1 MGAMPTDPSDAG
13 QPTPF
18 ERVPTG
24 IPGLDTVLRGG
35 FLKAGIYI
43 VRGEPGAGKTI
54 FGNQFCFNHVA
65 AGHHAVYV
73 TLLAE
78 THDRMMQHMQ
88 TMSFFEPARIP
99 DRLYYVNGFRV
110 LEEDGIKG
118 LIDLLRR
125 EIRTHNATLLVLDGM
140 IATEES
146 SGSDL
151 EFKKFIHDLQA
162 HIAIE
167 GCTALLLT
175 NGHRSEYHPA
185 HTMVD
190 GIIELRDVLFGSQAE
205 RELEV
210 RKLRGTDALRGR
222 HSFRVTE
229 AGIVVY
235 PRLEALLARPS
246 AHDEWSDE
254 RCTTG
259 ISQLDT
265 MVGGGIHGGTA
276 TLVLGASGLGKTSL
290 GLHFISQSS
299 AQEPGLF
306 FGFYEMPLRL
316 RVKAAGLGIKLDGL
330 IEQGH
335 LEILWH
341 PPTED
346 ILDALG
352 NPLIEAVRRRR
363 VKRLVI
369 DGLLGFQEI
378 AADRPHRMGR
388 FLTALANELRAL
400 NVTTFS
406 IAETRNVIGGAIE
419 GPTIGLSTIA
429 GNLILLWY
437 VEIRAQLRRLI
448 SIVKMR
454 ESDFD
459 SSLREF
465 RITSAGIKIADT
477 FHSAEAILSGF
488 PQLKSEELPAD
499 KAARRL
505 RGQ

>member
-1 MGAMPTDPSDAG
+1 MATDSIDADG
-13 QPTPF
+13 RTPL

-43 VRGEPGAGKTI
+43 VRGEPGTGKTI
-54 FGNQFCFNHVA
+54 FGNQFCFNHAA
-65 AGHHAVYV
+65 AGHHAIYV

-88 TMSFFEPARIP
+88 TMSFFEPTRIP
-99 DRLYYVNGFRV
+99 DGLYYVNGFRV

-118 LIDLLRR
+118 FIDLLRR
-125 EIRTHNATLLVLDGM
+125 EIRTHNATLLVLDGLVV
-140 IATEES
+140 TEES
-146 SGSDL
+146 SGSDRD
-151 EFKKFIHDLQA
+151 FRKFIHELQA

-175 NGHRSEYHPA
+175 NGRRNEYHPE

-190 GIIELRDVLFGSQAE
+190 GVIELHDVLFGMQAE
-205 RELEV
+205 RELET

-222 HSFRVTE
+222 HSFRITE

-235 PRLEALLARPS
+235 PRIEVLLARPS
-246 AHDEWSDE
+246 ANDEWPDE
-254 RCTTG
+254 RCATG
-259 ISQLDT
+259 VNQLDA
-265 MVGGGIHGGTA
+265 MLGGGIPRGTA
-276 TLVLGASGLGKTSL
+276 TLVLGASGAGKTSL
-290 GLHFISQSS
+290 GLHFLSQSS
-299 AQEPGLF
+299 AEEPGLL
-306 FGFYEMPLRL
+306 FGFYEMPRRLRL
-316 RVKAAGLGIKLDGL
+316 KAAHIGIKLDGL

-352 NPLIEAVRRRR
+352 NRLLEVVRRRG

-369 DGLLGFQEI
+369 DGLLGLQEI
-378 AADRPHRMGR
+378 AADRPHRIGR
-388 FLTALANELRAL
+388 FLTALANELCVL
-400 NVTTFS
+400 KVTTFYT
-406 IAETRNVIGGAIE
+406 AETRNLIGAIIE

-429 GNLILLWY
+429 ENLILLRY
-437 VEIRAQLRRLI
+437 VEMRSQLRRLI
-448 SIVKMR
+448 SVVKIR
-454 ESDFD
+454 DSDFD

-465 RITSAGIKIADT
+465 RITVTGIEIADT
-477 FHSAEAILSGF
+477 FASAEAILSGF

-499 KAARRL
+499 MAARRPS
-505 RGQ
+505 GQ

>member
-1 MGAMPTDPSDAG
+1 MATDPIDAG
-13 QPTPF
+13 GQTPQ

-43 VRGEPGAGKTI
+43 VRGEPGTGKTI
-54 FGNQFCFNHVA
+54 LGNQFCFNHAV
-65 AGHHAVYV
+65 AGHHAIYV

-78 THDRMMQHMQ
+78 THDRMLQHMR

-99 DRLYYVNGFRV
+99 DGIYYVNGFRV

-118 LIDLLRR
+118 FIDLLRR
-125 EIRTHNATLLVLDGM
+125 EIRTHNATLLVLDGLVV
-140 IATEES
+140 TEES
-146 SGSDL
+146 SGSDR
-151 EFKKFIHDLQA
+151 EFRKFIHELQA

-175 NGHRSEYHPA
+175 NGRRNEYHPE

-190 GIIELRDVLFGSQAE
+190 GVIELYDVLFGTQAE

-222 HSFRVTE
+222 HSFRITDR
-229 AGIVVY
+229 GIVVY
-235 PRLEALLARPS
+235 PRIEALLARPS
-246 AHDEWSDE
+246 ADDQWPNE
-254 RCTTG
+254 RCATG
-259 ISQLDT
+259 VNELDA
-265 MVGGGIHGGTA
+265 MLGGGIPRGTA
-276 TLVLGASGLGKTSL
+276 TLVLGASGSGKTSL
-290 GLHFISQSS
+290 GLHFLSQSS
-299 AQEPGLF
+299 AQEPGLL

-316 RVKAAGLGIKLDGL
+316 RHKAAGIGIKLDGV

-352 NPLIEAVRRRR
+352 NRLIEAVRHRR

-378 AADRPHRMGR
+378 AADRPHRIGR
-388 FLTALANELRAL
+388 FLTALANELRVL
-400 NVTTFS
+400 NVTTVYT
-406 IAETRNVIGGAIE
+406 AETRNLIGGVIE
-419 GPTIGLSTIA
+419 GPTIGLSTVA
-429 GNLILLWY
+429 ENLILLRY
-437 VEIRAQLRRLI
+437 VEIRSQLRRLI
-448 SIVKMR
+448 SVVKVR
-454 ESDFD
+454 DSDFD

-465 RITSAGIKIADT
+465 RITSAGIELAHT
-477 FHSAEAILSGF
+477 FESAEAILSGF
-488 PQLKSEELPAD
+488 PKLTIEELPAD
-499 KAARRL
+499 KAARRP
-505 RGQ
+505 RVK

>member
-1 MGAMPTDPSDAG
+1 MATDPTDANG
-13 QPTPF
+13 QTPL

-43 VRGEPGAGKTI
+43 VRGEPGTGKTI
-54 FGNQFCFNHVA
+54 FGNQFCFNHA
-65 AGHHAVYV
+65 GAGHCAVYI

-99 DRLYYVNGFRV
+99 DGLYYVNGFRV

-118 LIDLLRR
+118 FIDLFRR
-125 EIRTHNATLLVLDGM
+125 EIRTHNATLLVLDGLV
-140 IATEES
+140 ATEES
-146 SGSDL
+146 SGSDRD
-151 EFKKFIHDLQA
+151 FRKFIHELQA

-167 GCTALLLT
+167 DCTALLLT
-175 NGHRSEYHPA
+175 NGRRNEHHPE

-190 GIIELRDVLFGSQAE
+190 GVIELHDVLFGMQAE

-210 RKLRGTDALRGR
+210 RKLRGTDAMRGR
-222 HSFRVTE
+222 HAFRITD
-229 AGIVVY
+229 AGIFVY
-235 PRLEALLARPS
+235 PRIEALLARPS
-246 AHDEWSDE
+246 ADDEWPDE
-254 RCTTG
+254 RCATG
-259 ISQLDT
+259 VDQLDG
-265 MVGGGIHGGTA
+265 MLGGGIPRGTA
-276 TLVLGASGLGKTSL
+276 TLVLGASGSGKTSL
-290 GLHFISQSS
+290 GLHFLSQSS
-299 AQEPGLF
+299 AQEPGLL

-316 RVKAAGLGIKLDGL
+316 RHKAAGIGIKLDGL

-352 NPLIEAVRRRR
+352 NRLVEAVRRRR

-378 AADRPHRMGR
+378 AADRPHRIGR
-388 FLTALANELRAL
+388 FLTALANELRGL
-400 NVTTFS
+400 NVTTVYT
-406 IAETRNVIGGAIE
+406 AETRNLIGGDIE

-429 GNLILLWY
+429 ENLILLRY
-437 VEIRAQLRRLI
+437 VEIRSQLRRLI
-448 SIVKMR
+448 SVVKVR
-454 ESDFD
+454 DSDFD

-465 RITSAGIKIADT
+465 RITSAGIELAHT
-477 FHSAEAILSGF
+477 FDSAEAILSGF

-499 KAARRL
+499 KAARRR
-505 RGQ
+505 RGK

>member
-1 MGAMPTDPSDAG
+1 MATNPIDAG
-13 QPTPF
+13 GQTPL
-18 ERVPTG
+18 ERVPTR

-43 VRGEPGAGKTI
+43 LRGEPGTGKTI
-54 FGNQFCFNHVA
+54 LGNQFCFNHVA
-65 AGHHAVYV
+65 AGHRAIYV

-88 TMSFFEPARIP
+88 TMSFFAPTRIP
-99 DRLYYVNGFRV
+99 DGIYYVNGFRV
-110 LEEDGIKG
+110 LEEDGLKG
-118 LIDLLRR
+118 FINLLRHEVR
-125 EIRTHNATLLVLDGM
+125 AHNATLLVLDGL
-140 IATEES
+140 IATEEA
-146 SGSDL
+146 SGSDRD
-151 EFKKFIHDLQA
+151 FKKFIHELQA

-175 NGHRSEYHPA
+175 NGRRSDYHPE

-190 GIIELRDVLFGSQAE
+190 GLIELHDVLFGTQAE

-222 HSFRVTE
+222 HSFRITN

-235 PRLEALLARPS
+235 PRIEALLARPS
-246 AHDEWSDE
+246 VDDEWPDE
-254 RCTTG
+254 RCATG
-259 ISQLDT
+259 VDQLDA
-265 MVGGGIHGGTA
+265 MLGGGIPRGTA
-276 TLVLGASGLGKTSL
+276 TLVLGASGSGKTSL
-290 GLHFISQSS
+290 GLHFLSQSS
-299 AQEPGLF
+299 PVEPGLL

-316 RVKAAGLGIKLDGL
+316 RHKAAGIGIKLDGL

-352 NPLIEAVRRRR
+352 NRLIEAVRHRR

-378 AADRPHRMGR
+378 AADRPHRIGR
-388 FLTALANELRAL
+388 FLTALANELRVL
-400 NVTTFS
+400 NVTT
-406 IAETRNVIGGAIE
+406 IYTAETRNLIGGVIE

-429 GNLILLWY
+429 ENLMLLRY
-437 VEIRAQLRRLI
+437 VEIRSQLRRLI
-448 SIVKMR
+448 SVVKVR
-454 ESDFD
+454 DSDFD

-465 RITSAGIKIADT
+465 RITSTGIELAHT
-477 FHSAEAILSGF
+477 FDSAEAILSGF
-488 PQLKSEELPAD
+488 PQLTTKELPAD
-499 KAARRL
+499 KAARRP
-505 RGQ
+505 RGK

>member
-1 MGAMPTDPSDAG
+1 MAADPVAAG
-13 QPTPF
+13 GQARL

-43 VRGEPGAGKTI
+43 VRGEPGTGKTI
-54 FGNQFCFNHVA
+54 LGNQFCFNHAA
-65 AGHHAVYV
+65 AGHHAIYV

-99 DRLYYVNGFRV
+99 DGLYYVNGFRV
-110 LEEDGIKG
+110 LEEEGIKG
-118 LIDLLRR
+118 FIDLLRR
-125 EIRTHNATLLVLDGM
+125 EIRTHDATLLVLDGL
-140 IATEES
+140 IATAES
-146 SGSDL
+146 SESDL
-151 EFKKFIHDLQA
+151 EFKKFILELQA

-175 NGHRSEYHPA
+175 NGRRNEYHPEY
-185 HTMVD
+185 TMVD
-190 GIIELRDVLFGSQAE
+190 GLIELHDVLFGTQAE

-222 HSFRVTE
+222 HSFRITDR
-229 AGIVVY
+229 GIVAY
-235 PRLEALLARPS
+235 PRIEALLARPS
-246 AHDEWSDE
+246 AADQWPDE
-254 RCTTG
+254 RCATG
-259 ISQLDT
+259 VNQLDA
-265 MVGGGIHGGTA
+265 MLGGGIPRSTA
-276 TLVLGASGLGKTSL
+276 TLVLGASGSGKTSL
-290 GLHFISQSS
+290 GLHFFSQSS

-306 FGFYEMPLRL
+306 FGFYETPLRL
-316 RVKAAGLGIKLDGL
+316 RHKAAGLGIKLDGL

-335 LEILWH
+335 SEILWH

-352 NPLIEAVRRRR
+352 NRLLEAVRRRR

-378 AADRPHRMGR
+378 AADRPHRIGR
-388 FLTALANELRAL
+388 FLTALANELRVL
-400 NVTTFS
+400 NVTTVYT
-406 IAETRNVIGGAIE
+406 AETRNLIGGVIE

-429 GNLILLWY
+429 ENLILLRY
-437 VEIRAQLRRLI
+437 VEIRSQLRRLI
-448 SIVKMR
+448 SVVKMR
-454 ESDFD
+454 DSDFD

-465 RITSAGIKIADT
+465 RITATGIELAHT
-477 FHSAEAILSGF
+477 FESAEAILSGF
-488 PQLKSEELPAD
+488 PKLTIEELPAD
-499 KAARRL
+499 KAARRP
-505 RGQ
+505 RVK

>member
-1 MGAMPTDPSDAG
+1 MVNNPIDADG
-13 QPTPF
+13 QTPL

-43 VRGEPGAGKTI
+43 VRGEPGTGKTI

-65 AGHHAVYV
+65 AGHRAVYV

-88 TMSFFEPARIP
+88 TMSFFEPASIP
-99 DRLYYVNGFRV
+99 DGLYYENGFRV

-118 LIDLLRR
+118 FIDLLRR
-125 EIRTHNATLLVLDGM
+125 EIRTHNATLLVLDGF
-140 IATEES
+140 IAIEES
-146 SGSDL
+146 SESDR
-151 EFKKFIHDLQA
+151 EFKKFIQELQA

-175 NGHRSEYHPA
+175 NGRGNEYRPE

-190 GIIELRDVLFGSQAE
+190 GLIELHDVLFGMQAE

-222 HSFRVTE
+222 HSFRITK

-235 PRLEALLARPS
+235 PRIEVLLARPS
-246 AHDEWSDE
+246 ADDEWPDQ
-254 RCTTG
+254 RCATG
-259 ISQLDT
+259 VNQLDA
-265 MVGGGIHGGTA
+265 MLGGGIPRGTA
-276 TLVLGASGLGKTSL
+276 TLVLGFSGSGKTGL
-290 GLHFISQSS
+290 GLHFLSQSS
-299 AQEPGLF
+299 AQEPGLL

-316 RVKAAGLGIKLDGL
+316 RLKAAHIGIKLDGL

-352 NPLIEAVRRRR
+352 NRLLDAVRRRR

-369 DGLLGFQEI
+369 DGLLGFQKI
-378 AADRPHRMGR
+378 AADRPHRIGR
-388 FLTALANELRAL
+388 FLTALSNELRVL
-400 NVTTFS
+400 NVTTVYT
-406 IAETRNVIGGAIE
+406 AETPNLIGGVIE
-419 GPTIGLSTIA
+419 GPAIGLSTIA
-429 GNLILLWY
+429 ENLILLRY
-437 VEIRAQLRRLI
+437 VEIRSQLRRLI
-448 SIVKMR
+448 SVVKMR
-454 ESDFD
+454 DSDFD

-465 RITSAGIKIADT
+465 RITAAGIELAHT
-477 FHSAEAILSGF
+477 FDSAEAILSGF

-499 KAARRL
+499 KAARRP

>member
-1 MGAMPTDPSDAG
+1 MTDNPTDTDG
-13 QPTPF
+13 QAPLD
-18 ERVPTG
+18 RVPTG

-54 FGNQFCFNHVA
+54 LGNQFCFNHVA
-65 AGHHAVYV
+65 ARHRAIYV

-88 TMSFFEPARIP
+88 TMSFFDSTCIP
-99 DRLYYVNGFRV
+99 DGLFFINGFRV
-110 LEEDGIKG
+110 LEEDGVKSFIN
-118 LIDLLRR
+118 LLRQ
-125 EIRTHNATLLVLDGM
+125 EIRAHDASLLVLDGL
-140 IATEES
+140 IAAEEP
-146 SGSDL
+146 SGSERD
-151 EFKKFIHDLQA
+151 FKKFIHELQA

-175 NGHRSEYHPA
+175 NGRRDTYHPE

-190 GIIELRDVLFGSQAE
+190 GLIELHDVLFGTQAE

-210 RKLRGTDALRGR
+210 RKLRGIDALRGR
-222 HSFRVTE
+222 HSFRITD

-235 PRLEALLARPS
+235 PRIEALLARPS
-246 AHDEWSDE
+246 ADDRWSDE
-254 RCTTG
+254 RCAVG
-259 ISQLDT
+259 VHQLDA
-265 MVGGGIHGGTA
+265 MIGGGIPRGTT
-276 TLVLGASGLGKTSL
+276 TLVLGASGSGKTSL
-290 GLHFISQSS
+290 GLHFLSQCS
-299 AQEPGLF
+299 AEQPGLF
-306 FGFYEMPLRL
+306 FCFYETPMRL
-316 RVKAAGLGIKLDGL
+316 RVKAAGIGVALNGL

-352 NPLIEAVRRRR
+352 NRLVEAVRRRR

-378 AADRPHRMGR
+378 AADRPHRIGR

-400 NVTTFS
+400 NVTTFYT
-406 IAETRNVIGGAIE
+406 AETRNLIGGAVE

-429 GNLILLWY
+429 ENLILLRY
-437 VEIRAQLRRLI
+437 VEIRSQLRRLI
-448 SIVKMR
+448 SVVKMR
-454 ESDFD
+454 DSDFD

-465 RITSAGIKIADT
+465 RITAAGFELAHT
-477 FHSAEAILSGF
+477 FDSAEAILSGF
-488 PQLKSEELPAD
+488 PQLTPERPTADNPA
-499 KAARRL
+499 L
-505 RGQ
+505 RPAGK

>member
-1 MGAMPTDPSDAG
+1 MATDLIDVNG
-13 QPTPF
+13 QTAL

-43 VRGEPGAGKTI
+43 VRGEPGTGKTI
-54 FGNQFCFNHVA
+54 LGNQFCFNHVA
-65 AGHHAVYV
+65 AGHHAIYF

-78 THDRMMQHMQ
+78 THDRMMQHMR

-99 DRLYYVNGFRV
+99 DGLYYVNGFRV

-118 LIDLLRR
+118 FIDLLRR
-125 EIRTHNATLLVLDGM
+125 EIRTHNATLIVLDGL
-140 IATEES
+140 IVTEEA
-146 SGSDL
+146 SGSDRD
-151 EFKKFIHDLQA
+151 FRKFIHELQA

-167 GCTALLLT
+167 SCTALLLT
-175 NGHRSEYHPA
+175 NGRRSAYHPE

-190 GIIELRDVLFGSQAE
+190 GLIELHDVLFGTQAE

-222 HSFRVTE
+222 HSFRITE
-229 AGIVVY
+229 RGIIVY
-235 PRLEALLARPS
+235 PRIEVLLARPS
-246 AHDEWSDE
+246 ANDEWPDE
-254 RCTTG
+254 RCATG
-259 ISQLDT
+259 ISHLDA
-265 MVGGGIHGGTA
+265 MLGGGIPRGTA
-276 TLVLGASGLGKTSL
+276 TLVLGASGAGKTSL
-290 GLHFISQSS
+290 GLHFLSQSS
-299 AQEPGLF
+299 DQEPGLL

-316 RVKAAGLGIKLDGL
+316 RVKTAHIGIKLDVL
-330 IEQGH
+330 IERGH

-352 NPLIEAVRRRR
+352 NRLIEVVRRRG

-378 AADRPHRMGR
+378 AANRPHRIGR
-388 FLTALANELRAL
+388 FLTALANELRVLKVATL
-400 NVTTFS
+400 YT
-406 IAETRNVIGGAIE
+406 AETQNLIGAVIE

-429 GNLILLWY
+429 ENLILLRY
-437 VEIRAQLRRLI
+437 VEIRSQLRRLI
-448 SIVKMR
+448 SVVKMR
-454 ESDFD
+454 DSNFD

-465 RITSAGIKIADT
+465 QITSAGIELAHT
-477 FHSAEAILSGF
+477 FDSAEAILSGF
-488 PQLKSEELPAD
+488 PQLKTEELPAD
-499 KAARRL
+499 NAARRP

>member
-1 MGAMPTDPSDAG
+1 MTTNPIDAG
-13 QPTPF
+13 GQTPL
-18 ERVPTG
+18 ERVPTA

-43 VRGEPGAGKTI
+43 VRGDPGAGKTI
-54 FGNQFCFNHVA
+54 LGNQFCFNHAA
-65 AGHHAVYV
+65 AGHHAIYV

-99 DRLYYVNGFRV
+99 DGLYYVNGFRV

-118 LIDLLRR
+118 FINLLRH
-125 EIRTHNATLLVLDGM
+125 EIRTQNATLLVLDGL
-140 IATEES
+140 IAIEES
-146 SGSDL
+146 SESDL
-151 EFKKFIHDLQA
+151 DFKKFIHELQA

-175 NGHRSEYHPA
+175 NDRRNTYHPED
-185 HTMVD
+185 TMVD
-190 GIIELRDVLFGSQAE
+190 GLIELHDVLFGTQAE

-222 HSFRVTE
+222 HSFRITDG
-229 AGIVVY
+229 GIVVY
-235 PRLEALLARPS
+235 PRIEALLARPS
-246 AHDEWSDE
+246 AVDQWPDE
-254 RCTTG
+254 RCATG
-259 ISQLDT
+259 VNQLDA
-265 MVGGGIHGGTA
+265 MIGGGIPRSTT
-276 TLVLGASGLGKTSL
+276 TLVLGASGSGKTSL
-290 GLHFISQSS
+290 GLHFLSRSS

-306 FGFYEMPLRL
+306 FGFYETPLRL
-316 RVKAAGLGIKLDGL
+316 RVKAAGIGIKLDGL

-352 NPLIEAVRRRR
+352 NRLVEAVRRRR

-378 AADRPHRMGR
+378 AADRPHRIGR
-388 FLTALANELRAL
+388 FLTALANELRVL
-400 NVTTFS
+400 NVTTVYT
-406 IAETRNVIGGAIE
+406 AETRNLIGGVIE

-429 GNLILLWY
+429 ENLILLRY
-437 VEIRAQLRRLI
+437 VEIRSQLRRLI
-448 SIVKMR
+448 SVVKVR
-454 ESDFD
+454 DSDFD

-465 RITSAGIKIADT
+465 HITANGIELAPT
-477 FHSAEAILSGF
+477 FDSAEAILSGF
-488 PQLKSEELPAD
+488 PQLTTEELPAD
-499 KAARRL
+499 KAARRP
-505 RGQ
+505 RVK

>member
-1 MGAMPTDPSDAG
+1 MVNDPIYADG
-13 QPTPF
+13 RTPL

-43 VRGEPGAGKTI
+43 VRGEPGTGKTI

-65 AGHHAVYV
+65 AGHRAIYV

-88 TMSFFEPARIP
+88 TMSFFEPSRIP
-99 DRLYYVNGFRV
+99 DGLYYINGFRV
-110 LEEDGIKG
+110 LEEDGIRG
-118 LIDLLRR
+118 FIDLLRR
-125 EIRTHNATLLVLDGM
+125 EIRTHNATLLVLDGLVV
-140 IATEES
+140 TEEA
-146 SGSDL
+146 SGSDRD
-151 EFKKFIHDLQA
+151 FRKFIHELQA
-162 HIAIE
+162 HISIE
-167 GCTALLLT
+167 SCTALLLT
-175 NGHRSEYHPA
+175 NGRRNEYHPE

-190 GIIELRDVLFGSQAE
+190 GVIELHDVLFGMQAE

-222 HSFRVTE
+222 HSFRITDG
-229 AGIVVY
+229 GIVVY

-246 AHDEWSDE
+246 ADDEWPDE
-254 RCTTG
+254 RCATG
-259 ISQLDT
+259 VSQLDA
-265 MVGGGIHGGTA
+265 MLGRGIPRGTA
-276 TLVLGASGLGKTSL
+276 TLVLGASGAGKTSL
-290 GLHFISQSS
+290 GLHFLSQSS
-299 AQEPGLF
+299 AQEPGLL

-316 RVKAAGLGIKLDGL
+316 RQKAAHIGIKLDGL

-352 NPLIEAVRRRR
+352 NRLLKVVRRRG

-378 AADRPHRMGR
+378 AADRPHRIGR
-388 FLTALANELRAL
+388 FLTALANELRVL
-400 NVTTFS
+400 KVTTLYT
-406 IAETRNVIGGAIE
+406 AETRNLIGAVME

-429 GNLILLWY
+429 ENLILLRY
-437 VEIRAQLRRLI
+437 VEMRAQLRRLI
-448 SIVKMR
+448 SVVKMR
-454 ESDFD
+454 DSDFD

-465 RITSAGIKIADT
+465 RITSTGIELAHT
-477 FHSAEAILSGF
+477 FDSAEAILSGF

-499 KAARRL
+499 RAARRP

>member
-1 MGAMPTDPSDAG
+1 MPTDPSDTG
-13 QPTPF
+13 RPTPF

-43 VRGEPGAGKTI
+43 VRGEPGTGKTI
-54 FGNQFCFNHVA
+54 LANHFCFNHVA
-65 AGHHAVYV
+65 AGHHAIYV

-78 THDRMMQHMQ
+78 THDRMMQHMR

-99 DRLYYVNGFRV
+99 DGLYYVNGFRV

-118 LIDLLRR
+118 FIDLLRR
-125 EIRTHNATLLVLDGM
+125 EIRTHNATLLVLDGLVV
-140 IATEES
+140 TEEA
-146 SGSDL
+146 SGSDRD
-151 EFKKFIHDLQA
+151 FRKFIHELQA

-167 GCTALLLT
+167 GCTAFLLT
-175 NGHRSEYHPA
+175 NGRRNEYHPE

-190 GIIELRDVLFGSQAE
+190 GLIELHDVLFGTQAE

-222 HSFRVTE
+222 HSFRITDG
-229 AGIVVY
+229 GIVVY

-246 AHDEWSDE
+246 VDDQWPDE
-254 RCTTG
+254 RCAIG
-259 ISQLDT
+259 VAQLDA
-265 MVGGGIHGGTA
+265 MLGGGIPRGTT
-276 TLVLGASGLGKTSL
+276 TLVLGASGSGKTSL
-290 GLHFISQSS
+290 GLHFLSQSS
-299 AQEPGLF
+299 AEEPGLF

-316 RVKAAGLGIKLDGL
+316 RVKAAHIGVRLDRL

-341 PPTED
+341 PATED

-352 NPLIEAVRRRR
+352 NRLLDAVRCRR

-378 AADRPHRMGR
+378 AADRPHRIGR
-388 FLTALANELRAL
+388 FLTALANEFRVL
-400 NVTTFS
+400 NVTTFYT
-406 IAETRNVIGGAIE
+406 AETRNLIGPVIE
-419 GPTIGLSTIA
+419 GSTIGLSTIA
-429 GNLILLWY
+429 ENLILLRY
-437 VEIRAQLRRLI
+437 VELRSQLRRLI

-454 ESDFD
+454 DSEFD

-465 RITSAGIKIADT
+465 QITSAGYEIART
-477 FHSAEAILSGF
+477 FDSAEAILSGF
-488 PQLKSEELPAD
+488 PHLKSEELAAD
-499 KAARRL
+499 DAARRP